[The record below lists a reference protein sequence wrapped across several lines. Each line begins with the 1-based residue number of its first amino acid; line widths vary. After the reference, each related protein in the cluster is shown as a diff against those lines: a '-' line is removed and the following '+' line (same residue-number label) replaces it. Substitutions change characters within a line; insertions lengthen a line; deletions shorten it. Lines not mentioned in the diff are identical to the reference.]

1 MEYKDFNDF
10 ELLSYINENDEQ
22 ASDILFKKYEPL
34 IVSIASRYSNY
45 CGSLGLDINDLIQ
58 EGRIALNKAIN
69 KYEENKDNTFF
80 TFARICIERRIK
92 SAIVMAKR
100 QKHRVLN
107 ESVSIDSLITDT
119 NISFEKLIG
128 NYDNEPEKLLIDFE
142 LKGEIL
148 EFAKKNFSDIEYQV
162 FELYKDGFDYKEIA
176 LIIDKDIKTV
186 NNALQ
191 RIKFKL
197 KNKLLNKRV

>member
-1 MEYKDFNDF
+1 MEYRDFNDY
-10 ELLSYINENDEQ
+10 ELLSYVNENDDQ

-34 IVSIASRYSNY
+34 IVSVASKYLSY
-45 CGSLGLDINDLIQ
+45 CSTLGLDINDLIQ

-69 KYEENKDNTFF
+69 KYEENKDNTFY
-80 TFARICIERRIK
+80 TFARICIERKIK

-107 ESVSIDSLITDT
+107 ESVSIDSIMKDT
-119 NISFEKLIG
+119 NLSFEKIIG
-128 NYDNEPEKLLIDFE
+128 NYDNQPEKLLIDFE

-148 EFAKKNFSDIEYQV
+148 EFAKNNFSDIEYQV
-162 FELYKDGFDYKEIA
+162 FELYKDGFDYKEIS
-176 LIIDKDIKTV
+176 LIIDKDIKVV

-191 RIKFKL
+191 RIKYKF
-197 KNKLLNKRV
+197 KNKLLENRM